1 MKKHT
6 KPYRGSTRID
16 ALAAVFPVAQ
26 VGFQRETGID
36 HQMKSYLFLK
46 TDASGVDSRLT

>member
-1 MKKHT
+1 MPPLT
-6 KPYRGSTRID
+6 MTASPLM
-16 ALAAVFPVAQ
+16 LAAVFPVAQ